1 MVSKVA
7 LRATAL
13 TQECLGSSYKLL
25 SVDAET
31 ADGSV
36 KVLVVGSGELPQRN
50 QIETRTV
57 PLLFGNRL
65 DVKVIYADSFTIGG
79 RELLTDA
86 DLVPT
91 LTPLMCTPTIG
102 HGIDIKTL

>member
-1 MVSKVA
+1 MPPHRQPRQRPTQTLAPRWRASRLIVVSKVA

-13 TQECLGSSYKLL
+13 TQECLGSSHKLL

-79 RELLTDA
+79 REL
-86 DLVPT
+86 
-91 LTPLMCTPTIG
+91 
-102 HGIDIKTL
+102 